1 MWPNPQFPADL
12 VTFTEEILNG
22 KLPFLC
28 SAHSQPKV
36 ELTLMKNLGQV
47 RSFLTWLLY
56 PSNSLGFRSVSWEQ
70 PYFYWFQGRNL
81 LGNDQNF
88 NRDGDVKKRENQMP
102 REKSLFIN
110 QNSCHI
116 SFLLHLLHLD
126 LDSRRKY
133 FLNNDSL
140 IFLVF
145 VCEHIIYFL

>member
-1 MWPNPQFPADL
+1 MGTALFLL
-12 VTFTEEILNG
+12 VSRF
-22 KLPFLC
+22 
-28 SAHSQPKV
+28 
-36 ELTLMKNLGQV
+36 
-47 RSFLTWLLY
+47 
-56 PSNSLGFRSVSWEQ
+56 
-70 PYFYWFQGRNL
+70 RNL

>member
-1 MWPNPQFPADL
+1 MRPNPQFPADL

-28 SAHSQPKV
+28 SAHSQPKA
-36 ELTLMKNLGQV
+36 ELTLMKDLGQV

-56 PSNSLGFRSVSWEQ
+56 PSNSVDFRSVSWEQ